1 MPWFSY
7 GFIVKSGFDI
17 PLYSE
22 SLKSMV
28 GFFTQG
34 RRELPQEVV
43 YIYGLY
49 IYPLLI
55 ILLFKIQSK
64 ALSIITALLPL
75 LPFIVATVI
84 LPINLMTY
92 MGYGFIVTL
101 AGSVALILQSVIKP

>member
-22 SLKSMV
+22 SLKNMV

-34 RRELPQEVV
+34 QKKLPENII

-49 IYPLLI
+49 LYPLFI
-55 ILLFKIQSK
+55 ISLFTIRSRIF
-64 ALSIITALLPL
+64 SIFIALLPL
-75 LPFIVATVI
+75 LPFIIATVV
-84 LPINLMTY
+84 LPINLLLY
-92 MGYGFIVTL
+92 IGFGFILTL
-101 AGSVALILQSVIKP
+101 IASMALIIQSLMKP